1 MSKKREVVTAIKD
14 LSASL
19 FYKKVRGDDEEVPEN
34 RTPENRP
41 SENRQPENRPSENRP
56 SENRQP
62 ENRQP
67 ENRQPENRQP
77 ENRQPEN
84 RQPENRQ
91 PENRP
96 SENRQPEN
104 RPSENRPSE
113 NRQSENR
120 QPENR
125 QFSKLNDCGKLKIL
139 VAELNFTAIGL
150 LAILMEEFP
159 SGRGHINF
167 QQFADACHV
176 AKSSLKTQIH
186 ILEQKGLI
194 ELGPIEQTG
203 RDLTIIFA
211 RTAGREAT

>member
-34 RTPENRP
+34 RTPENR
-41 SENRQPENRPSENRP
+41 QPENRL
-56 SENRQP
+56 P
-62 ENRQP
+62 ENRL
-67 ENRQPENRQP
+67 
-77 ENRQPEN
+77 
-84 RQPENRQ
+84 

-104 RPSENRPSE
+104 RPSENRQSE
-113 NRQSENR
+113 NRQPENR

>member
-41 SENRQPENRPSENRP
+41 SENRQPENRPSENR
-56 SENRQP
+56 
-62 ENRQP
+62 
-67 ENRQPENRQP
+67 
-77 ENRQPEN
+77 
-84 RQPENRQ
+84 Q

-96 SENRQPEN
+96 SENRQ
-104 RPSENRPSE
+104 SE
-113 NRQSENR
+113 NRQPENR